1 MSVTKECRPK
11 SALRR
16 KAVQLDRQHPQQDLD
31 LTEGEMEQFLEVEQY
46 SSTMTTNRIQSK
58 TEVNQGNSKSKI
70 WFPFSWYVM
79 WWFDQSRRR
88 SFLSESRYTQTFNVF
103 HVSSSISCGTSFEGY
118 CWDNES
124 SKVIWKMGK
133 GIMHTLCAFQKKC
146 METALKK

>member
-46 SSTMTTNRIQSK
+46 SSNMTTNRIQSK

-70 WFPFSWYVM
+70 
-79 WWFDQSRRR
+79 
-88 SFLSESRYTQTFNVF
+88 
-103 HVSSSISCGTSFEGY
+103 
-118 CWDNES
+118 
-124 SKVIWKMGK
+124 
-133 GIMHTLCAFQKKC
+133 
-146 METALKK
+146 

>member
-46 SSTMTTNRIQSK
+46 STMTTNRIQSK

-70 WFPFSWYVM
+70 
-79 WWFDQSRRR
+79 
-88 SFLSESRYTQTFNVF
+88 
-103 HVSSSISCGTSFEGY
+103 
-118 CWDNES
+118 
-124 SKVIWKMGK
+124 
-133 GIMHTLCAFQKKC
+133 
-146 METALKK
+146 

>member
-70 WFPFSWYVM
+70 
-79 WWFDQSRRR
+79 
-88 SFLSESRYTQTFNVF
+88 
-103 HVSSSISCGTSFEGY
+103 
-118 CWDNES
+118 
-124 SKVIWKMGK
+124 
-133 GIMHTLCAFQKKC
+133 
-146 METALKK
+146 